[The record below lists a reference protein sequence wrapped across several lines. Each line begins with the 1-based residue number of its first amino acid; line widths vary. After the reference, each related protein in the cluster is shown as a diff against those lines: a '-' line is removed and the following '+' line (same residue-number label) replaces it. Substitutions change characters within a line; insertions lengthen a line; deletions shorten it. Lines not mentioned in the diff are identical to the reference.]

1 MIRIFYHQVK
11 PGIDCPDGIAA
22 AWVAL
27 NALRDEGKSDLDL
40 LVRDLTNWAAYAK
53 PKMQI
58 NMQVTGVCYQSE
70 IPNVEPGDRVYIVDF
85 SFPAAILEEWADIGA
100 DVTVIDH
107 HKTAMQDL
115 AGLSD
120 RVTQKFD
127 MNECGATL
135 TWKYFHGDKPM
146 PAFLE
151 FVRSRD
157 LWLDCDL
164 MADPIS
170 ETLIVH
176 EAISALK
183 MGQKKSI
190 YTVYDLFDQL
200 VKLPREDLL
209 NVCRATTLPK
219 LEAKRETVLAVAK
232 RFEYEFFPDTHIF
245 PHAIP
250 TLRLAEDG
258 SEDRLV
264 SDVCSALYHQIPEAA
279 FIVCITSDGTYS
291 LRSNN
296 KGNNTDVG
304 AIAKVMGGGGHR
316 NAAAFKLNK
325 N

>member
-11 PGIDCPDGIAA
+11 PGIDCPDGVAA
-22 AWVAL
+22 SWIVF
-27 NALRDEGKSDLDL
+27 NALKEDNDIK
-40 LVRDLTNWAAYAK
+40 
-53 PKMQI
+53 I
-58 NMQVTGVCYQSE
+58 IGVCYQSA
-70 IPNVEPGDRVYIVDF
+70 IPDVEPGDRVFIVDF
-85 SFPAAILEEWADIGA
+85 SFPAATLEEWAGIGA

-120 RVTQKFD
+120 RVTQRFD

-135 TWKYFHGDKPM
+135 TWKYFHGEKRM

-176 EAISALK
+176 EAIAALK

-190 YTVYDLFDQL
+190 HTVYDLFDQL
-200 VKLPREDLL
+200 AKLPREDLL

-250 TLRLAEDG
+250 TLRLAADG

-279 FIVCITSDGTYS
+279 FVACITSDGSYS
-291 LRSNN
+291 LRSNS

-304 AIAKVMGGGGHR
+304 AIAKAMGGGGHR
-316 NAAAFKLNK
+316 NAAAFALKA
-325 N
+325 